1 MFWELLNKYGVVMT
15 RAGMTDYYSNDPL
28 VDKYGNKKL
37 RSWHLM
43 WNTAYLSRKQDIV
56 KAPDTARP

>member
-1 MFWELLNKYGVVMT
+1 MA
-15 RAGMTDYYSNDPL
+15 RAGMTNYYSNARL

-56 KAPDTARP
+56 KAPDTARQ